1 MSEKQNSDVS
11 VTGRDLPKAL
21 EPLLTP
27 AAGTGMATGVRVG
40 VPVEKLSPEEQM
52 ALFEEKL
59 KEEDWGHQP
68 C

>member
-1 MSEKQNSDVS
+1 MSAAQNSGESEK
-11 VTGRDLPKAL
+11 GC
-21 EPLLTP
+21 EPAKVPEPVIT
-27 AAGTGMATGVRVG
+27 AVAGTGMATGVRVG
-40 VPVEKLSPEEQM
+40 VPVEKLSAEEQM